1 MKKNNKIIKCLN
13 NFEAIVE
20 KDLEFIVPL
29 SIKKTDVYIAFEQ
42 VKLKMQY
49 INETL
54 IQENSLEELALII
67 FKLLF
72 LSDNNLNYENLDE
85 KVETFETILKILEGK
100 PDIQKEN
107 LLIDSIS
114 AEKQEWK
121 DLIDLL
127 SLEFGGFSFI
137 FCVFLKYKNSLEQ
150 VVEFFFR
157 FLRVSF
163 DCFVNCDKNMKISE
177 ESAAKDL
184 YVLLNEIL
192 QDKNAK
198 YELKIVEGKIVKKL
212 ISVEELTK
220 LLTLKDDSSFGKIKR
235 LNNVNEN
242 KADENK
248 GINKDKD
255 VNLKPNDNNN
265 ISEEHE
271 INENGNKISEVQV
284 IKEDTNKIS
293 ETQVINEVGN
303 KISEAQVIKE
313 NVNEMSEVQ
322 GKDLINNKFNIL
334 EMRIKSLEDEK
345 DENTK
350 IIKNLEVEKVVEP
363 VTDEDV
369 DKQIEAMRAHH
380 ANLID
385 AAEGDTVVD
394 GDFITLD
401 YTGTVDGEKFAGG
414 EAKDAPLDIGSHKFI
429 GDFEEQLIGAKVDEE
444 RTVKVTFPEDYHAKN
459 LAGKDA
465 EFACKINSIKHKELP
480 ELNDEFVKKFTTFQ
494 TLDEYKENIRKS
506 LETNAERRAVEA
518 QRQAVIE
525 KAVENMT
532 VDLPPVMIDNRVAQL
547 INELSAQL
555 KSSGMTLEQ
564 YMEFSGLDMDKLREN
579 YRESAKKQVLTDIM
593 LEKVATAEKISVTN
607 EELNYEIS
615 IMAQMYRTPQK
626 QIEKYLKDNGQL
638 ENIASNILRR
648 KATKFIIDHMAGAK
662 DAAPVKETTET
673 KEN

>member
-1 MKKNNKIIKCLN
+1 MKETVDIDASKISEEIDRNLTEEYEKNNKIIKCLN

-265 ISEEHE
+265 ISEEQE
-271 INENGNKISEVQV
+271 INENGNKISEVQI

-350 IIKNLEVEKVVEP
+350 IIKNLEVEKKALKLE
-363 VTDEDV
+363 
-369 DKQIEAMRAHH
+369 
-380 ANLID
+380 N
-385 AAEGDTVVD
+385 
-394 GDFITLD
+394 
-401 YTGTVDGEKFAGG
+401 
-414 EAKDAPLDIGSHKFI
+414 
-429 GDFEEQLIGAKVDEE
+429 
-444 RTVKVTFPEDYHAKN
+444 AKN
-459 LAGKDA
+459 
-465 EFACKINSIKHKELP
+465 
-480 ELNDEFVKKFTTFQ
+480 VKKFESQLKKTKKHMYDLQKKLSSVENDLKLIKSRAAFKAFIDLFYRGLGLSDPLKWDKKVDKILTSLNKFGNPKLYDLLKVNEVRSLLLQCSNKLTIGNTTAHSMD
-494 TLDEYKENIRKS
+494 LAKEVLEQIFELIDPEKKCLNILES
-506 LETNAERRAVEA
+506 LKKTNADIIIKK
-518 QRQAVIE
+518 VIIIKEQYYNNKEKRIEEE
-525 KAVENMT
+525 KA
-532 VDLPPVMIDNRVAQL
+532 A
-547 INELSAQL
+547 
-555 KSSGMTLEQ
+555 
-564 YMEFSGLDMDKLREN
+564 YDKLEKN
-579 YRESAKKQVLTDIM
+579 AISSLFALKQN
-593 LEKVATAEKISVTN
+593 K
-607 EELNYEIS
+607 
-615 IMAQMYRTPQK
+615 
-626 QIEKYLKDNGQL
+626 
-638 ENIASNILRR
+638 
-648 KATKFIIDHMAGAK
+648 
-662 DAAPVKETTET
+662 
-673 KEN
+673 

>member
-1 MKKNNKIIKCLN
+1 MKETVDIDASKISEEIDRNLTEEYEKNNKIIKCLN

-350 IIKNLEVEKVVEP
+350 IIKNLEVEKKALKLE
-363 VTDEDV
+363 
-369 DKQIEAMRAHH
+369 
-380 ANLID
+380 N
-385 AAEGDTVVD
+385 
-394 GDFITLD
+394 
-401 YTGTVDGEKFAGG
+401 
-414 EAKDAPLDIGSHKFI
+414 
-429 GDFEEQLIGAKVDEE
+429 
-444 RTVKVTFPEDYHAKN
+444 AKN
-459 LAGKDA
+459 
-465 EFACKINSIKHKELP
+465 
-480 ELNDEFVKKFTTFQ
+480 VKKFESQLKKTKKHMYDLQKKLSSVENDLKLIKSRAAFKAFIDLFYRGLGLSDPLKWDKKVDKILTSLNKFGNPKLYDLLKVNEVRSLLLQCSNKLTIGNTTAHSMD
-494 TLDEYKENIRKS
+494 LAKEVLEQIFELIDPEKKCLNILES
-506 LETNAERRAVEA
+506 LKKTNADIIIKK
-518 QRQAVIE
+518 VIIIKEQYYNNKEKRIEEE
-525 KAVENMT
+525 KA
-532 VDLPPVMIDNRVAQL
+532 A
-547 INELSAQL
+547 
-555 KSSGMTLEQ
+555 
-564 YMEFSGLDMDKLREN
+564 YDKLDK
-579 YRESAKKQVLTDIM
+579 SAISSLFAIKQN
-593 LEKVATAEKISVTN
+593 K
-607 EELNYEIS
+607 
-615 IMAQMYRTPQK
+615 
-626 QIEKYLKDNGQL
+626 
-638 ENIASNILRR
+638 
-648 KATKFIIDHMAGAK
+648 
-662 DAAPVKETTET
+662 
-673 KEN
+673 

>member
-1 MKKNNKIIKCLN
+1 MKETVDIDASKISEEIDRNLTEEYEKNNKIIKCLN

-157 FLRVSF
+157 FLQVSF

-265 ISEEHE
+265 ISEEQE
-271 INENGNKISEVQV
+271 INENGNKISEVQI

-350 IIKNLEVEKVVEP
+350 IIKNLEVEKKALKLE
-363 VTDEDV
+363 
-369 DKQIEAMRAHH
+369 
-380 ANLID
+380 N
-385 AAEGDTVVD
+385 
-394 GDFITLD
+394 
-401 YTGTVDGEKFAGG
+401 
-414 EAKDAPLDIGSHKFI
+414 
-429 GDFEEQLIGAKVDEE
+429 
-444 RTVKVTFPEDYHAKN
+444 AKN
-459 LAGKDA
+459 
-465 EFACKINSIKHKELP
+465 
-480 ELNDEFVKKFTTFQ
+480 VKKFESQLKKTKKHMYDLQKKLSSVENDLKLIKSRAAFKAFIDLFYRGLGLSDPLKWDKKVDKILTSLNKFGNPKLYDLLKVNEVRSLLLQCSNKLTIGNTTAHSMD
-494 TLDEYKENIRKS
+494 LAKEVLEQIFELIDPEKKCLNILES
-506 LETNAERRAVEA
+506 LKKTNADIIIKK
-518 QRQAVIE
+518 VIIIKEQYYNNKEKRIEEE
-525 KAVENMT
+525 KA
-532 VDLPPVMIDNRVAQL
+532 A
-547 INELSAQL
+547 
-555 KSSGMTLEQ
+555 
-564 YMEFSGLDMDKLREN
+564 YDKLEKN
-579 YRESAKKQVLTDIM
+579 AISSLFALKQN
-593 LEKVATAEKISVTN
+593 K
-607 EELNYEIS
+607 
-615 IMAQMYRTPQK
+615 
-626 QIEKYLKDNGQL
+626 
-638 ENIASNILRR
+638 
-648 KATKFIIDHMAGAK
+648 
-662 DAAPVKETTET
+662 
-673 KEN
+673 

>member
-1 MKKNNKIIKCLN
+1 MKETVDIDASKISEEIDRNLTEEYEKNNKIIKCLN

-265 ISEEHE
+265 ISEEQE
-271 INENGNKISEVQV
+271 INENGNKISEVQI

-334 EMRIKSLEDEK
+334 EMRIKSLEDKK

-350 IIKNLEVEKVVEP
+350 IIKNLEVEKKALKLE
-363 VTDEDV
+363 
-369 DKQIEAMRAHH
+369 
-380 ANLID
+380 N
-385 AAEGDTVVD
+385 
-394 GDFITLD
+394 
-401 YTGTVDGEKFAGG
+401 
-414 EAKDAPLDIGSHKFI
+414 
-429 GDFEEQLIGAKVDEE
+429 
-444 RTVKVTFPEDYHAKN
+444 AKN
-459 LAGKDA
+459 
-465 EFACKINSIKHKELP
+465 
-480 ELNDEFVKKFTTFQ
+480 VKKFESQLKKTKKHMYDLQKKLSSVENDLKLIKSRAAFKAFIDLFYRGLGLSDPLKWDKKVDKILTSLNKLGNPKLYDLLKVNEVRSLLLQCSNKLTIGNTTAHSMD
-494 TLDEYKENIRKS
+494 LAKEVLEQIFELIDPEKKCLNILES
-506 LETNAERRAVEA
+506 LKKTNADIIIKK
-518 QRQAVIE
+518 VIIIKEQYYNNKEKRIEEE
-525 KAVENMT
+525 KA
-532 VDLPPVMIDNRVAQL
+532 A
-547 INELSAQL
+547 
-555 KSSGMTLEQ
+555 
-564 YMEFSGLDMDKLREN
+564 YDKLEKN
-579 YRESAKKQVLTDIM
+579 AISSLFALKQN
-593 LEKVATAEKISVTN
+593 K
-607 EELNYEIS
+607 
-615 IMAQMYRTPQK
+615 
-626 QIEKYLKDNGQL
+626 
-638 ENIASNILRR
+638 
-648 KATKFIIDHMAGAK
+648 
-662 DAAPVKETTET
+662 
-673 KEN
+673 

>member
-1 MKKNNKIIKCLN
+1 MKETVDIDASKISEEIDRNLTEEYEKNNKIIKCLN

-265 ISEEHE
+265 ISEEQE
-271 INENGNKISEVQV
+271 INENGNKISEVQI

-350 IIKNLEVEKVVEP
+350 IIKNLEVEKKALKLE
-363 VTDEDV
+363 
-369 DKQIEAMRAHH
+369 
-380 ANLID
+380 N
-385 AAEGDTVVD
+385 
-394 GDFITLD
+394 
-401 YTGTVDGEKFAGG
+401 
-414 EAKDAPLDIGSHKFI
+414 
-429 GDFEEQLIGAKVDEE
+429 
-444 RTVKVTFPEDYHAKN
+444 AKN
-459 LAGKDA
+459 
-465 EFACKINSIKHKELP
+465 
-480 ELNDEFVKKFTTFQ
+480 VKKFESQLKKTKKHMYDLQKKLSSVENDLKLIKSRAAFKAFIDLFYRGLGLSDPLKWDKKVDKILTSLNNFGNPKLYDLLKVNEVRSLLLQCSNKLTIGNTTAHSMD
-494 TLDEYKENIRKS
+494 LAKEVLEQIFELIDPEKKCLNILES
-506 LETNAERRAVEA
+506 LKKTNADIIIKK
-518 QRQAVIE
+518 VIIIKEQYYNNKEKRIEEE
-525 KAVENMT
+525 KA
-532 VDLPPVMIDNRVAQL
+532 A
-547 INELSAQL
+547 
-555 KSSGMTLEQ
+555 
-564 YMEFSGLDMDKLREN
+564 YDKLEKN
-579 YRESAKKQVLTDIM
+579 AISSLFALKQN
-593 LEKVATAEKISVTN
+593 K
-607 EELNYEIS
+607 
-615 IMAQMYRTPQK
+615 
-626 QIEKYLKDNGQL
+626 
-638 ENIASNILRR
+638 
-648 KATKFIIDHMAGAK
+648 
-662 DAAPVKETTET
+662 
-673 KEN
+673 

>member
-1 MKKNNKIIKCLN
+1 MKETVDIDASKISEEIDRNLTEEYEKNNKIIKCLN

-265 ISEEHE
+265 ISEEQE
-271 INENGNKISEVQV
+271 INENGNKISEVQI

-322 GKDLINNKFNIL
+322 GKDLINNRFNIL
-334 EMRIKSLEDEK
+334 EMKIKSLEDEK

-350 IIKNLEVEKVVEP
+350 IIKNLEVEKKALKLE
-363 VTDEDV
+363 
-369 DKQIEAMRAHH
+369 
-380 ANLID
+380 N
-385 AAEGDTVVD
+385 
-394 GDFITLD
+394 
-401 YTGTVDGEKFAGG
+401 
-414 EAKDAPLDIGSHKFI
+414 
-429 GDFEEQLIGAKVDEE
+429 
-444 RTVKVTFPEDYHAKN
+444 AKN
-459 LAGKDA
+459 
-465 EFACKINSIKHKELP
+465 
-480 ELNDEFVKKFTTFQ
+480 VKKFESQLKKTKKHMYDLQKKLSSVENDLKLIKSRAAFKAFIDLFYRGLGLSDPLKWDKKVDKILTSLNKFGNPKLYDLLKVNEVRSLLLQCSNKLTIGNTTAHSMD
-494 TLDEYKENIRKS
+494 LAKEVLEQIFELIDPEKKCLNILES
-506 LETNAERRAVEA
+506 LKKTNADIIIKKVIIIKEQYYNNKEKRREE
-518 QRQAVIE
+518 E
-525 KAVENMT
+525 KA
-532 VDLPPVMIDNRVAQL
+532 A
-547 INELSAQL
+547 
-555 KSSGMTLEQ
+555 
-564 YMEFSGLDMDKLREN
+564 YDKLDKN
-579 YRESAKKQVLTDIM
+579 AITSLFALKQ
-593 LEKVATAEKISVTN
+593 N
-607 EELNYEIS
+607 
-615 IMAQMYRTPQK
+615 
-626 QIEKYLKDNGQL
+626 
-638 ENIASNILRR
+638 
-648 KATKFIIDHMAGAK
+648 
-662 DAAPVKETTET
+662 
-673 KEN
+673 